1 MSMTMS
7 VVMVSVIMS
16 VAVMGV
22 TESRKTHD
30 VDEKTQN
37 TDDQEFVQSLQLVA
51 LPQTLERVKDDLDAD
66 KPGNK
71 LASVDRL

>member
-1 MSMTMS
+1 MS

>member
-51 LPQTLERVKDDLDAD
+51 LPQALERVKDDLDAD
-66 KPGNK
+66 KPGTK

>member
-51 LPQTLERVKDDLDAD
+51 LPQALERVKDDLDAD